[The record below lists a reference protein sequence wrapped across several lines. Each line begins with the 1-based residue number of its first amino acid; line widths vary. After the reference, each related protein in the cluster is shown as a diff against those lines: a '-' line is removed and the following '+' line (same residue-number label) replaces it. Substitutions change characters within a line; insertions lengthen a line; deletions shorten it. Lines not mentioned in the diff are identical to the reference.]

1 MSTEED
7 LDRLRK
13 FIGEKDTE
21 IRGLRQALS
30 ESLVREVRSQPADTQ
45 VGEMRRFRC
54 YRPHPPTEYY
64 EQGAANAPDEV
75 QFEGVVFSD
84 GTCAVRWL
92 TQFRS
97 HSIWSS
103 WEDLERIHGHPEYGT
118 VIEWLDGIASP

>member
-21 IRGLRQALS
+21 IHGLRQALS
-30 ESLVREVRSQPADTQ
+30 ESLTREVRSQPADTRA
-45 VGEMRRFRC
+45 GEMRRFRC
-54 YRPHPPTEYY
+54 YRPHPPAEYY
-64 EQGAANAPDEV
+64 DQGAANAPDEV

-97 HSIWSS
+97 HS
-103 WEDLERIHGHPEYGT
+103 
-118 VIEWLDGIASP
+118 